1 MKKNQAD
8 NLEYIGFRR
17 RFFPVFY
24 WCLVLEISA
33 KFSPHFRTNTK
44 KVTENDSMT
53 LKCIKKRLSCFLSKT
68 AFNKFNKSVNSC
80 FFVSA
85 VSDNSDLCAAYDA
98 EGKNAEK

>member
-1 MKKNQAD
+1 MNKLLIPIAFNKK
-8 NLEYIGFRR
+8 FRD
-17 RFFPVFY
+17 FSQIFPIFSY
-24 WCLVLEISA
+24 KYKKATEI
-33 KFSPHFRTNTK
+33 
-44 KVTENDSMT
+44 DSMT